1 MKAKTKI
8 TMTTPKALLTL
19 GFYTEYQNKILN
31 EYKYENAI
39 KPISCFYEP
48 EAGNHFLRF
57 EDFSFDKSK
66 NPQVT
71 GKLFSIDG
79 LIAHYATQ
87 DSFEKLNNLDAVSK
101 ALSENS
107 FNYQFI
113 LFIFGDL
120 KTFCFKFK
128 FLLLHKKGA
137 EYKVDKIHKEIGED
151 LQKELNQFAEK
162 NKDKIIEDFAY
173 LLKDDT
179 ILLFDCNSDINTIP
193 LLLKNAL
200 FKFNSQK
207 IKSIILLKDIK
218 KDLSFNNSL
227 HLELSNVLLNGIEKE
242 IESIKLS
249 VNDVETNS
257 VDLKGMFNPEAIAE
271 NAVDLNI
278 NLMKWRMCPWLNT
291 EIIKNQKYLLVGA
304 GTLGCHVSRALL
316 GWGARH
322 ITFLDNGKVSYSNP
336 VRQSLYT
343 FEDSKNVG
351 NNYKALL
358 AAEMLKK
365 IFPLV
370 DSKGFNITIP
380 LPGRTLIDSKAKE
393 EYFKNLEILE
403 NQIKEC
409 DIMFLLTDSRE
420 SRWYPTVI
428 AKAYNKLV
436 ITAAIGFDSF
446 LVMRHGN
453 NVNKLGCYF
462 CTDITTPGDTSGNR
476 TLDQQCTISRPGV
489 SMICSGLAC
498 ELAMS
503 CGNSALNNGDKD
515 ENIPHQLRGNLLNF
529 EMNHYDFKYNTTCV
543 ACSDNIVKSY
553 LEHREEFAVNVM
565 NDPYYIEKT
574 CGVHDLIKDMKFDD
588 DNDKDDF

>member
-1 MKAKTKI
+1 MTTKI
-8 TMTTPKALLTL
+8 KMIHPKPMLTI
-19 GFYTEYQNKILN
+19 GFYQEYQNKILN

-39 KPISCFYEP
+39 RPINCFYESKQ
-48 EAGNHFLRF
+48 GNNFLRF
-57 EDFSFDKSK
+57 EDFSFDQTK

-71 GKLFSIDG
+71 GKLISMDG
-79 LIAHYATQ
+79 LLVHYATQ
-87 DSFEKLNNLDAVSK
+87 DSFKKLNNLDSVFK
-101 ALSENS
+101 TVTDGKNK
-107 FNYQFI
+107 YQFI
-113 LFIFGDL
+113 LLIYGDL
-120 KTFCFKFK
+120 KTFMFRFKFI
-128 FLLLHKKGA
+128 LLHKNGA
-137 EYKVDKIHKEIGED
+137 EYKTKKIVKEIPE
-151 LQKELNQFAEK
+151 ELKKKLNELAEK
-162 NKDKIIEDFAY
+162 NKDKVNEEFTY
-173 LLKDDT
+173 LLDEQT
-179 ILLFDCNSDINTIP
+179 ILLYDINTEINTIP
-193 LLLKNAL
+193 SFIKNAL
-200 FKFNSQK
+200 YKINSEK
-207 IKSIILLKDIK
+207 ITSIVLLKEVE
-218 KDLSFNNSL
+218 KDLAFKGSL
-227 HLELSNVLLNGIEKE
+227 LITIENLLLNGIEKE
-242 IESIKLS
+242 NEAARFAIQEL
-249 VNDVETNS
+249 ETTS
-257 VDLKGMFNPEAIAE
+257 VDLKSMFNPETIAE

-291 EIIKNQKYLLVGA
+291 DIIRKQKYLLVGA

-351 NNYKALL
+351 NNYKAILG
-358 AAEMLKK
+358 AEMLKK
-365 IFPLV
+365 IFPMV

-380 LPGRTLIDSKAKE
+380 LPGRTLIDDKAKE

-409 DIMFLLTDSRE
+409 DVMFLLTDSRE

-436 ITAAIGFDSF
+436 ITAAIGFDSY

-453 NVNKLGCYF
+453 NENKLGCYF

-476 TLDQQCTISRPGV
+476 TLDQQCTISRPGA
-489 SMICSGLAC
+489 SMICSGLAT

-503 CGNSALNNGDKD
+503 CCNSALNNGDKD
-515 ENIPHQLRGNLLNF
+515 EDIPHQLRGNLLNY
-529 EMNHYDFKYNTTCV
+529 EMNHYNFKYNTTCV
-543 ACSDNIVKSY
+543 ACSDNIIKNY
-553 LEHREEFAVNVM
+553 KEHREEFAVNVM

-574 CGVHDLIKDMKFDD
+574 CGVHELIKDLKIED

>member
-1 MKAKTKI
+1 MATKI
-8 TMTTPKALLTL
+8 KMVHPKAMLTL

-39 KPISCFYEP
+39 RPISCFYEP
-48 EAGNHFLRF
+48 KPGNNFVRF
-57 EDFSFDKSK
+57 EDFSFDPSK

-71 GKLFSIDG
+71 GKLFSMEG
-79 LIAHYATQ
+79 LIVHYATQ
-87 DSFEKLNNLDAVSK
+87 DSFEKLNNLDTVFKVVTDAK
-101 ALSENS
+101 QK
-107 FNYQFI
+107 YQFI
-113 LFIFGDL
+113 LLIYGDL

-128 FLLLHKKGA
+128 FILLHKTGA
-137 EYKVDKIHKEIGED
+137 EYKTTKISKEIGED
-151 LQKELNQFAEK
+151 LQKKLNELAET
-162 NKDKIIEDFAY
+162 NKDKINEDFTY
-173 LLKDDT
+173 LLNDDT
-179 ILLFDCNSDINTIP
+179 ILLYDVNSDMNTIP
-193 LLLKNAL
+193 ILIKNALYKIGSEKITQIVLLKN
-200 FKFNSQK
+200 
-207 IKSIILLKDIK
+207 IE
-218 KDLSFNNSL
+218 KDLSFKHSL
-227 HLELSNVLLNGIEKE
+227 LLKIDSLCLTGIEKD
-242 IESIKLS
+242 IESSRFTIKDME
-249 VNDVETNS
+249 VTS
-257 VDLKGMFNPEAIAE
+257 VDLKGMFNPETIAE

-278 NLMKWRMCPWLNT
+278 NLMKWRMCPHLDT
-291 EIIKNQKYLLVGA
+291 DIIRKQKYLLVGA

-351 NNYKALL
+351 NNFKAIL
-358 AAEMLKK
+358 AAEKLKQ
-365 IFPLV
+365 IFPMV

-380 LPGRTLIDSKAKE
+380 LPGRTLIDDIAKE

-403 NQIKEC
+403 NQIKDC
-409 DIMFLLTDSRE
+409 DVMFLLTDSRE

-453 NVNKLGCYF
+453 NENKLGCYF

-489 SMICSGLAC
+489 SMICSGLAT

-503 CGNSALNNGDKD
+503 CSNSALNKGEKD
-515 ENIPHQLRGNLLNF
+515 EDIPHQLRGNLLNY

-543 ACSDNIVKSY
+543 ACSDNIVKNY
-553 LEHREEFAVNVM
+553 KERREEFAVNVM

-574 CGVHDLIKDMKFDD
+574 CGVHELIKDMKLDD
-588 DNDKDDF
+588 DNDQDDF

>member
-1 MKAKTKI
+1 MATKTKI
-8 TMTTPKALLTL
+8 SMTHPKPMLTL

-39 KPISCFYEP
+39 KPIFCFYEP
-48 EAGNHFLRF
+48 KPGNNFLRF
-57 EDFSFDKSK
+57 EDFSFDPSK

-71 GKLFSIDG
+71 GKLYSMEG
-79 LIAHYATQ
+79 LIVHYATQ
-87 DSFEKLNNLDAVSK
+87 DSFAKLNNLDLVFK
-101 ALSENS
+101 TVSENKEK
-107 FNYQFI
+107 YQF
-113 LFIFGDL
+113 LLLMYGDL
-120 KTFCFKFK
+120 KTFFFRFKFI
-128 FLLLHKKGA
+128 LLHKNGA
-137 EYKVDKIHKEIGED
+137 EYKTAKVGKEISED
-151 LQKELNQFAEK
+151 LQKKLNELAGK
-162 NKDKIIEDFAY
+162 NKDKINEDFAH
-173 LLKDDT
+173 LLDEQT
-179 ILLFDCNSDINTIP
+179 IVLFDINSEINTIP
-193 LLLKNAL
+193 AFTKNAL
-200 FKFNSQK
+200 FKFQSEK
-207 IKSIILLKDIK
+207 ITSIVLLKNPD
-218 KDLSFNNSL
+218 KDFTFKNSL
-227 HLELSNVLLNGIEKE
+227 FLTIANLSLTGIEKDNE
-242 IESIKLS
+242 AAKTLINST
-249 VNDVETNS
+249 ETTS
-257 VDLKGMFNPEAIAE
+257 VDLKSMFNPETIAE

-278 NLMKWRMCPWLNT
+278 NLMKWRMCPFLNT
-291 EIIKNQKYLLVGA
+291 EIIRKQKYLLVGA

-351 NNYKALL
+351 NNYKAILG
-358 AAEMLKK
+358 AEMLKK
-365 IFPLV
+365 IFPMV

-380 LPGRTLIDSKAKE
+380 LPGRTLIDEKAKE

-403 NQIKEC
+403 NQIKDC
-409 DIMFLLTDSRE
+409 DVMFLLTDSRE

-489 SMICSGLAC
+489 SMICSGLAT

-503 CGNSALNNGDKD
+503 CGNSALNNGEKD
-515 ENIPHQLRGNLLNF
+515 EDIPHQLRGNLLNY
-529 EMNHYDFKYNTTCV
+529 EINHFNFKYNTTCV
-543 ACSDNIVKSY
+543 ACSDNIVKNY
-553 LEHREEFAVNVM
+553 LEKRDEFAVNVM

-574 CGVHDLIKDMKFDD
+574 CGVHELIKDFKYED
-588 DNDKDDF
+588 DNDQDDF